1 MLLAEWDVI
10 LAGVAAGLGT
20 ALGAGVTALIALL
33 GFMRK
38 GKRADERTAIGY
50 YRGLIDEL
58 KKQLDRHGEH
68 MADQVG
74 VIDLLRAQLARCDID
89 ATRVWGA
96 VDRQA
101 DYIARCRELLR
112 GAGLDAGPQPEPP
125 QRRCG
130 AEDRMTAEFAVRS
143 AKENTAL
150 LKELDGKVKN
160 GGTPR

>member
-1 MLLAEWDVI
+1 MTDGEGVWAGIGALATA
-10 LAGVAAGLGT
+10 LAG
-20 ALGAGVTALIALL
+20 ALVTVLAVL
-33 GFMRK
+33 RK
-38 GKRADERTAIGY
+38 GKKQDERTAINY

-68 MADQVG
+68 MADQVR
-74 VIDLLRAQLARCDID
+74 VIDLLRAQLARCDVD

-101 DYIARCRELLR
+101 DYIARCRDILK
-112 GAGLDAGPQPEPP
+112 GAGLDAGPAPEPP

-143 AKENTAL
+143 AKENTTL
-150 LKELDGKVKN
+150 LKELDDRVKN
-160 GGTPR
+160 GGGGANPAG